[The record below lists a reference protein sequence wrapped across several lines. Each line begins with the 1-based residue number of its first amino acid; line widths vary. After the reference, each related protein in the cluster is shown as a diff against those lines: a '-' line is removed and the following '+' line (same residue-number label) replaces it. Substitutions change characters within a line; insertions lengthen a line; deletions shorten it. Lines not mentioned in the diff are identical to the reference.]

1 MGEPGGRHFVGCA
14 GAVRA
19 VGYYYGI
26 LIAFKDYNIF
36 AGNNPIDAIAASE
49 WVGFSWFQK
58 LFNNSQFLTVLRN
71 TLIINFLKIVWVFPI
86 PIMAAIMLNEIRH
99 KVYRKLCQTAIY
111 VPYFFSWVVIYGIF
125 YSLLGTNGIVN
136 SLLSFLGFE
145 KIGFFTDTSVF
156 RSLLVFTEV
165 WKTVGYNTIIFLAA
179 ITSIDVGLY
188 EAARVD
194 GANKWQQIWN
204 ITLPGMLPT
213 IVMMLILRVGHILDN
228 SFEQI
233 LVFYNSIVYEVA
245 DVIQTF
251 VYRIGI
257 GQMNFSLSAAMGLF
271 NSIVAFILIV
281 GANAVSKKL
290 LHRSIW

>member
-1 MGEPGGRHFVGCA
+1 
-14 GAVRA
+14 
-19 VGYYYGI
+19 
-26 LIAFKDYNIF
+26 
-36 AGNNPIDAIAASE
+36 
-49 WVGFSWFQK
+49 
-58 LFNNSQFLTVLRN
+58 
-71 TLIINFLKIVWVFPI
+71 
-86 PIMAAIMLNEIRH
+86 
-99 KVYRKLCQTAIY
+99 
-111 VPYFFSWVVIYGIF
+111 
-125 YSLLGTNGIVN
+125 
-136 SLLSFLGFE
+136 
-145 KIGFFTDTSVF
+145 
-156 RSLLVFTEV
+156 
-165 WKTVGYNTIIFLAA
+165 
-179 ITSIDVGLY
+179 
-188 EAARVD
+188 
-194 GANKWQQIWN
+194 
-204 ITLPGMLPT
+204 MLPT

>member
-1 MGEPGGRHFVGCA
+1 MFFE
-14 GAVRA
+14 
-19 VGYYYGI
+19 
-26 LIAFKDYNIF
+26 AF
-36 AGNNPIDAIAASE
+36 
-49 WVGFSWFQK
+49 W
-58 LFNNSQFLTVLRN
+58 
-71 TLIINFLKIVWVFPI
+71 
-86 PIMAAIMLNEIRH
+86 
-99 KVYRKLCQTAIY
+99 
-111 VPYFFSWVVIYGIF
+111 
-125 YSLLGTNGIVN
+125 YSL
-136 SLLSFLGFE
+136 
-145 KIGFFTDTSVF
+145 
-156 RSLLVFTEV
+156 RA
-165 WKTVGYNTIIFLAA
+165 GYNTIIFLAA